1 MDDADAAKI
10 EKRFDWVC
18 SNFVW
23 TIIAPRRSGKS
34 FLIELCLE
42 SGMADLFDDI
52 YILNP
57 SMRFNQQYRKLQ
69 KYDQVH
75 LIMEP
80 DIDFVDNLIHEAERV
95 KAETNGS
102 QDFDS
107 PKILLIL
114 DDLIDSGLFRFQ
126 GIIDRVAERGRHI
139 GLSMICSSQRF
150 TALSKSVRINSD
162 YFTIFAPAAV
172 VEMEK
177 FTEQYVPRE
186 YVKPLRRRLV
196 EVFNQCKYNF
206 IFLDATSTTWEE
218 KLVYTEAHEFIN
230 NRFFDLDLKPE
241 EPMTRYREA
250 ADEIVERNTRRRLA

>member
-1 MDDADAAKI
+1 MVN
-10 EKRFDWVC
+10 RFDWMA

-42 SGMADLFDDI
+42 SGMADLFDQI

-57 SMRFNQQYRKLQ
+57 SMRFNQQYRGLNKFEH
-69 KYDQVH
+69 VH

-80 DIDFVDNLIHEAERV
+80 DIAFVENLIHETERV

-102 QDFDS
+102 LDFDS

-139 GLSMICSSQRF
+139 GMSMICSSQRF

-186 YVKPLRRRLV
+186 YVRPLRRRLV
-196 EVFNQCKYNF
+196 EVFNINKYNF
-206 IFLDATSTTWEE
+206 IFLDATSTRWEE
-218 KLVYTEAHEFIN
+218 KLVYTEAHEFIE
-230 NRFFDLDLKPE
+230 NRFYDLDLRPE
-241 EPMTRYREA
+241 ETMTRYREHADAIRSENA
-250 ADEIVERNTRRRLA
+250 ARRN